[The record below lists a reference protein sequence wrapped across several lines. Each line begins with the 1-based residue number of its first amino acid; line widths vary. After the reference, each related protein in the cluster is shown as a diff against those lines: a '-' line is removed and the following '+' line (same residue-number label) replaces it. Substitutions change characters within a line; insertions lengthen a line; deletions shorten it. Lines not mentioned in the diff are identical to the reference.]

1 MIGLNSSILNNLP
14 KLYEPSRYK
23 LYNRNE
29 SFYPDKTKLY
39 LLFPVLK
46 TNEFDSIL
54 FNAKSCEL
62 ISSYSVKEIRL
73 KFFDVGSDYGKY
85 DVDYNKITLNQK
97 TYVFELN

>member
-1 MIGLNSSILNNLP
+1 P
-14 KLYEPSRYK
+14 KLYESSRYK

-29 SFYPDKTKLY
+29 PFYLEKDKLY

-46 TNEFDSIL
+46 TNEFDSVL

-62 ISSYSVKEIRL
+62 ISSYSVKKIRL
-73 KFFDVGSDYGKY
+73 KFFDVGSDYGMY
-85 DVDYNKITLNQK
+85 DVDYNKITFNQK